1 MEKLVVDKS
10 SLISVADAIRTKSG
24 ANKELEFPNEFINVI
39 EGIQADSAELVSII
53 QEGINNSVA
62 NPNCL
67 VFRGWQIPESYI
79 NLFDFST
86 VKQFV
91 STFYANK
98 VLKNLSIN
106 TSSAEVINQICAACV
121 ELEIVVFSDTSKVV
135 TWISP
140 FNVCRKL
147 KSIKTL
153 DFSSVTTVTNPFLGC
168 DVVEELLFVPE
179 TIKVSIAIPSAVL
192 NDESIQSIIDGLATV
207 ETA

>member
-10 SLISVADAIRTKSG
+10 SLISVADAIRAKSG
-24 ANKELEFPNEFINVI
+24 ASKELEFPNEFVSVI
-39 EGIQADSAELVSII
+39 EGIQADGSELISII

-62 NPNCL
+62 NPNCV

-86 VKQFV
+86 VKQFI

-98 VLKNLSIN
+98 IVKNLSIN
-106 TSSAEVINQICAACV
+106 TSSAEVINQTCSACV
-121 ELEIVVFSDTSKVV
+121 ELESVVFSDTSKVV

-140 FNVCRKL
+140 FNICRKL